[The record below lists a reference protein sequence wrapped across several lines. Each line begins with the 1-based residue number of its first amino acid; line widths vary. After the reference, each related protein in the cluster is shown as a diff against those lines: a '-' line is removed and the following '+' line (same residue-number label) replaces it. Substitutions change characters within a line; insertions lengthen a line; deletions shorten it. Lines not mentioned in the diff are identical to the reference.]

1 MLKINQE
8 IIDKMVAHGR
18 AEAPLEA
25 CGYLAEKDGVIS
37 KHFELTNIDK
47 SPVHFSMDPA
57 EQFAAAKECR
67 KQDLKIRAVYH
78 SHPETPARPSD
89 EDIKLA
95 YDPSLSYVI
104 VSLVGS
110 EPSIKS
116 FIIQKDYVEPEE
128 LEIAKQEKQGKKGK
142 KMETQIKADVFQNLR
157 GVGCPMNLVK
167 TKVAFSKMQSGQ
179 ILGLVL
185 DDGPPINNVPG
196 SVIREGHEILLQEQ
210 LDDGA
215 WSVLIRKA

>member
-1 MLKINQE
+1 MMIKIKQD
-8 IIDKMVAHGR
+8 IVDKIVSHGR
-18 AEAPLEA
+18 IEAPLEA
-25 CGYLAEKDGVIS
+25 CGYLAERDGVVCE
-37 KHFELTNIDK
+37 HFELTNIDK

-67 KQDLKIRAVYH
+67 NQGLKIRAVYH
-78 SHPETPARPSD
+78 SHPETPARPSI

-104 VSLVGS
+104 VSLAGS

-116 FIIQKDYVEPEE
+116 FIIQKGSVESEE
-128 LEIAKQEKQGKKGK
+128 LEIAKQEKQGK

-210 LDDGA
+210 LEDGA

>member
-1 MLKINQE
+1 MLKIKQD
-8 IIDKMVAHGR
+8 IIDRIVAHGR
-18 AEAPLEA
+18 SEAPLEA
-25 CGYLAEKDGVIS
+25 CGYLAEKDGMVC
-37 KHFELTNIDK
+37 KHFELTNLDK

-57 EQFAAAKECR
+57 EQFAAVRECR
-67 KQDLKIRAVYH
+67 NQGLKLRAVYH
-78 SHPETPARPSD
+78 SHPETPARPSN

-104 VSLVGS
+104 VSLAGTD
-110 EPSIKS
+110 PSTKS
-116 FIIQKDYVEPEE
+116 FIIKKGVVEPEP
-128 LEIAKQEKQGKKGK
+128 LEIVNDGKNEGR

-185 DDGPPINNVPG
+185 DNGPPINNVPR